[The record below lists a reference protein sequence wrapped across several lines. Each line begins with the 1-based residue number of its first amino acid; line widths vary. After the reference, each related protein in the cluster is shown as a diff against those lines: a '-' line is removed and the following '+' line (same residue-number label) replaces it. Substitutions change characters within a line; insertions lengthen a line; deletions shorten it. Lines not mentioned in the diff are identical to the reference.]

1 MGRHRWLPA
10 AARDGAASRLKR
22 TPRFRIALG
31 AAFVVAGLCL
41 GYGIVSIATADLTR
55 SSAPVVDDIPL
66 RSGPSLGPDTP
77 ESGGGGDSPAASEG
91 GGPAMPPDGSDGT
104 KSGGGADA
112 DADVGMG
119 GGDDGGG
126 AGAALIVH
134 VAGAVASPGI
144 VRLGAG
150 ARVFEAIEAAG
161 GARKGAQLEAL
172 NLAAPLTDG
181 QQVYVPTPDDTG
193 PPAAPG
199 SGTGG
204 GTGGP
209 GSGGGAGG
217 GAAGDPVGKIN
228 INTASAEE
236 LAELPRV
243 GPVLAG
249 RIVEF
254 REQHGPYGQPSD
266 LDAVPG
272 IGPVMLEA
280 LVELVTV

>member
-1 MGRHRWLPA
+1 
-10 AARDGAASRLKR
+10 
-22 TPRFRIALG
+22 
-31 AAFVVAGLCL
+31 
-41 GYGIVSIATADLTR
+41 
-55 SSAPVVDDIPL
+55 
-66 RSGPSLGPDTP
+66 
-77 ESGGGGDSPAASEG
+77 
-91 GGPAMPPDGSDGT
+91 MPPDGDNGSN
-104 KSGGGADA
+104 SGGGADA
-112 DADVGMG
+112 EADGGMSG
-119 GGDDGGG
+119 EDDGGG
-126 AGAALIVH
+126 DAGTLIIVH

-161 GARKGAQLEAL
+161 GARKEARLEAL

-181 QQVYVPTPDDTG
+181 QQVYVPTPDDVG
-193 PPAAPG
+193 PPPAPG

-209 GSGGGAGG
+209 GSGGGAAGG
-217 GAAGDPVGKIN
+217 GAVGGPVGKIN

-254 REQHGPYGQPSD
+254 REQHGPYAQPSD

>member
-10 AARDGAASRLKR
+10 TARDGTASRLRR

-41 GYGIVSIATADLTR
+41 GYGIVSVATADLNR
-55 SSAPVVDDIPL
+55 SAAPVLEGIPL
-66 RSGPSLGPDTP
+66 KSGPSSPPTSD
-77 ESGGGGDSPAASEG
+77 EGGGDEPAGTDGEG
-91 GGPAMPPDGSDGT
+91 
-104 KSGGGADA
+104 SGEPL
-112 DADVGMG
+112 
-119 GGDDGGG
+119 GG
-126 AGAALIVH
+126 AGSGSGDAGTDDGDGAGPVADNDEGAGALIIVH
-134 VAGAVASPGI
+134 VAGAVTSPGI
-144 VRLGAG
+144 VRLVKG

-161 GARKGAQLEAL
+161 GARKEAQLEAL

-181 QQVYVPTPDDTG
+181 QQVYVPTPDDAG
-193 PPAAPG
+193 PPPVP
-199 SGTGG
+199 GTGSPG
-204 GTGGP
+204 G

-217 GAAGDPVGKIN
+217 PGTGGGAADGPAGKIN
-228 INTASAEE
+228 INTATAEE

>member
-1 MGRHRWLPA
+1 MPQ
-10 AARDGAASRLKR
+10 DG
-22 TPRFRIALG
+22 G
-31 AAFVVAGLCL
+31 
-41 GYGIVSIATADLTR
+41 
-55 SSAPVVDDIPL
+55 
-66 RSGPSLGPDTP
+66 
-77 ESGGGGDSPAASEG
+77 
-91 GGPAMPPDGSDGT
+91 DGT

-112 DADVGMG
+112 EADGGMG

-126 AGAALIVH
+126 DAGAPLIVH

-161 GARKGAQLEAL
+161 GARKEARLEAL

-181 QQVYVPTPDDTG
+181 QQVYVPTPDDAG
-193 PPAAPG
+193 PPAPG

-204 GTGGP
+204 GAAGGP
-209 GSGGGAGG
+209 GSGGAAGG
-217 GAAGDPVGKIN
+217 GAAGGPVGKIN